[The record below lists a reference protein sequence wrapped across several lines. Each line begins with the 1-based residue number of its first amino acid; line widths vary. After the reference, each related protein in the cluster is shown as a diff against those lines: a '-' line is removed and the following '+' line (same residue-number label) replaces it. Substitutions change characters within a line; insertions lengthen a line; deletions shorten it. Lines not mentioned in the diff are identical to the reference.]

1 MIVWEEIGKG
11 GFIHDKQYVVVVKE
25 NEYSH
30 EEIEIVYWNE
40 DHGIFYSN
48 FVHFGDDV
56 LVEFELSELSHFSEI
71 NLPVKG
77 DYLK

>member
-11 GFIHDKQYVVVVKE
+11 GFIHDKHYVVVVAE
-25 NEYSH
+25 DEFF
-30 EEIEIVYWNE
+30 EERSKILCWDEKS
-40 DHGIFYSN
+40 GTFYD
-48 FVHFGDDV
+48 FDDDFGRVDY
-56 LVEFELSELSHFSEI
+56 ELSELSHFSEI